1 MATSKWA
8 EEKNRLKELSVEDR
22 RKGYHC
28 GNKFV
33 PVDQIPTWREYFK
46 QKSLK
51 KGRNLNRHDFTCN
64 FFYDKLIIQI

>member
-51 KGRNLNRHDFTCN
+51 KGRNLN
-64 FFYDKLIIQI
+64 